1 MSETGIINT
10 ELTQDLAK
18 RGVLHGHLRAK
29 THPKMKPYIAG
40 NRGEIEFLDPE
51 ATVAS
56 VARAGAFLKDAVHAG
71 GIVLVVGTG
80 IPARGTVERFATTFS
95 FPYVIVRWL
104 GGTLTNYKIISTRM
118 RYYVDLKA
126 KQQKNELSKYTKKEQ
141 LGFGKEIGKLS
152 KFFGGLLRLDRM
164 PAALV
169 VVGVSEHMTAIREAK
184 RMNIPVV
191 GILDTNDDPSLVT
204 YPVFAN
210 DRSVQSIEWVFG
222 ELEKIIKTAA

>member
-1 MSETGIINT
+1 MSEVVTINA

-18 RGVLHGHLRAK
+18 RGVLHGHLRSK

-40 NRGEIEFLDPE
+40 NRGEVEFLDPE

-56 VARAGAFLKDAVHAG
+56 VARAGAFLRDAVNAG
-71 GIVLVVGTG
+71 GLALVVGTG
-80 IPARGTVERFATTFS
+80 VPARGAVERFANVFS
-95 FPYVIVRWL
+95 FPFVTARWL
-104 GGTLTNYKIISTRM
+104 GGTLTNYKIMSMRM

-126 KQQKNELSKYTKKEQ
+126 KKEKNELTKYTKKEQ
-141 LGFGKEIGKLS
+141 LGFGKELGKLA
-152 KFFGGLLRLDRM
+152 KFFGGLLRLDKM
-164 PAALV
+164 PAALI

-191 GILDTNDDPSLVT
+191 GILDTNDDPSLVM

-210 DRSVQSIEWVFG
+210 DRSVQSITWVLD
-222 ELEKIIKTAA
+222 ELERIIKTTA